1 MQPYSDYE
9 IAQRRI
15 SERQRKITQ
24 FRASLVFVGVMIFIT
39 LMSSNAGSCTI
50 PLAILGAFLSIA
62 NGIELYYTTP
72 SHAPSEAEIE
82 QETLWLFGED
92 RHDVLSAQAHM
103 FAQDRIRKR
112 RIEKWRFVGHLLLF
126 IPLDGFIAI
135 AALRATF
142 PSNLVVL
149 AIAVAWVIIFI
160 SDARST
166 FPSKSR
172 LEKREI
178 MYGERSSLS

>member
-1 MQPYSDYE
+1 MLPYSDYE

-15 SERQRKITQ
+15 NERQRKKTQ
-24 FRASLVFVGVMIFIT
+24 FRTSLFFLAIAILIT
-39 LMSSNAGSCTI
+39 LISTNAGYCTI
-50 PLAILGAFLSIA
+50 PLAILAAFLSTA

-92 RHDVLSAQAHM
+92 RHELLSAQAHM

-126 IPLDGFIAI
+126 IPLDGFIAVS
-135 AALRATF
+135 AQSYL
-142 PSNLVVL
+142 
-149 AIAVAWVIIFI
+149 
-160 SDARST
+160 D
-166 FPSKSR
+166 
-172 LEKREI
+172 
-178 MYGERSSLS
+178 